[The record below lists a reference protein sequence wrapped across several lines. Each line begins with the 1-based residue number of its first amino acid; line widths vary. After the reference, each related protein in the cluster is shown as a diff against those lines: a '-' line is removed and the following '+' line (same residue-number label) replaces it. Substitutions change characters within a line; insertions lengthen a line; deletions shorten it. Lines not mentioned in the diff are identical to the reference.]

1 MRIVYDEVTGF
12 NIFVER
18 ELMYVYDYVVP
29 TYLSGEI
36 RFSILEGDTSKEL
49 IDAFLVGD
57 CVIFEDRFKKWT
69 TLPVSLQYYMNT
81 QGKALI
87 NFGLL
92 VMGAK

>member
-1 MRIVYDEVTGF
+1 MRIVYDEVKGF
-12 NIFVER
+12 NIYAER

-57 CVIFEDRFKKWT
+57 CVILEDRFKKWT
-69 TLPVSLQYYMNT
+69 TLPVSINYSMNT
-81 QGKALI
+81 KEKTLI
-87 NFGLL
+87 NFRLL
-92 VMGAK
+92 VMGAE